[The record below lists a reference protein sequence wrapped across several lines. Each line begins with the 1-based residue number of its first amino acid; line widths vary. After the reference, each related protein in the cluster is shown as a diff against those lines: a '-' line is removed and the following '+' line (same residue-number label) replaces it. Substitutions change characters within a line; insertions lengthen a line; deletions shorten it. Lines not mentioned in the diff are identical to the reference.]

1 MKNIFIGICI
11 ILSLL
16 SCNKT
21 ESGKVLVT
29 IDKDS
34 ITTDE
39 FNKEL
44 DKIPMNMKMMV
55 ASESGKKNYL
65 DRLIIKKLLIREA
78 SKNNIEN
85 EKEFQSRLADIKE
98 QLVIESLLKKKLNSD
113 TKLSDEELKKYYET
127 NKEKFKK
134 EKEINT
140 RHILLK
146 TEDEAKQVKE
156 KLQSGE
162 DFAELAKKYS
172 IDPNAKATG
181 GEVGFHP
188 KGTVL
193 PEYEEAAFKLTKV
206 GQVSNIVKSQFGYH
220 IIRLEGTKPPA
231 YVPFEE
237 VKDFIKQ
244 QLVQEKQKEF
254 IEKYI
259 DDLKKTTK
267 ITINENL
274 LKEEKPTATPDK
286 PETKDKSGKAAA
298 TDTPKANEKK
308 DQPSSPKK

>member
-1 MKNIFIGICI
+1 MYKIFIGICI

-16 SCNKT
+16 SCTKK

-55 ASESGKKNYL
+55 ASESGKKSYL
-65 DRLIIKKLLIREA
+65 DRLIIKKLLMREA
-78 SKNNIEN
+78 TKSNIEN
-85 EKEFQSRLADIKE
+85 EKEFQARLADIKE
-98 QLVIESLLKKKLNSD
+98 QLVIESLLKKKLNAD
-113 TKLSDEELKKYYET
+113 AKLTDEELKKYYEA

-146 TEDEAKQVKE
+146 TEEEAKQIKE
-156 KLQSGE
+156 KLLSGE

-172 IDPNAKATG
+172 IDPNAKSTG

-220 IIRLEGTKPPA
+220 IIRLEGAKPPA

-244 QLVQEKQKEF
+244 QLVQERQKEL

-259 DDLKKTTK
+259 EDLKKTAK

-274 LKEEKPTATPDK
+274 LKEEKPPATPEK
-286 PETKDKSGKAAA
+286 PEVKDKTGKEAAS
-298 TDTPKANEKK
+298 DIPKPSDKK
-308 DQPSSPKK
+308 EQTSSPKK

>member
-1 MKNIFIGICI
+1 MYKIFIGIFI
-11 ILSLL
+11 ILALL
-16 SCNKT
+16 SCTKKEND
-21 ESGKVLVT
+21 KVLVT
-29 IDKDS
+29 IDKDT
-34 ITTDE
+34 ITTGE

-55 ASESGKKNYL
+55 ASESGKKSYL
-65 DRLIIKKLLIREA
+65 ERLIIKKLLMREA
-78 SKNNIEN
+78 AKSDIEN
-85 EKEFQSRLADIKE
+85 EKEFQARLVDIKE
-98 QLVIESLLKKKLNSD
+98 QLIIESLLKKKLNAD
-113 TKLSDEELKKYYET
+113 AKLTDEELKKYYEA

-140 RHILLK
+140 RHILVK
-146 TEDEAKQVKE
+146 TEEEAKQIKE

-206 GQVSNIVKSQFGYH
+206 GQVSSIVKSQFGYH
-220 IIRLEGTKPPA
+220 IIRLDGAKPPA
-231 YVPFEE
+231 YVPFDE

-254 IEKYI
+254 VEKYI
-259 DDLKKTTK
+259 DDLKKAAK
-267 ITINENL
+267 IKINDDL
-274 LKEEKPTATPDK
+274 LKEEKPSATPEK
-286 PETKDKSGKAAA
+286 PASKDKVGKDAVSDAPKSSEKKEESS
-298 TDTPKANEKK
+298 TPKK
-308 DQPSSPKK
+308 